1 MLMILVAGATGA
13 LGGEISRRLI
23 MRRKPVRALVR
34 ATSDPAKIEALT
46 KAGATVVVGDLKHR
60 VSLDAACED
69 VDAVISTVSMIGT
82 AKPGDSFEATDE
94 RGTLNL
100 IAAATAARVDHFVYV
115 SFDTDSVPDSP
126 LRNAKAKVQ
135 EALRASSMT
144 YTILQP
150 SYFMETWLGP
160 HLGVDCA
167 NARAQIFGSG
177 NQKMDYISVND
188 VAELGVQSLTNPAA
202 RNATIRFGGP
212 QAVTQREA
220 IRAFEEAAGRA
231 FQVQEIPEQALEA
244 QWEGATD
251 PMQRTFA
258 ALMLG
263 CARGH
268 DAAPTDV
275 LQKFPMKMTTVREFA
290 ARTASGGQQ

>member
-1 MLMILVAGATGA
+1 MILVAGATGA
-13 LGGEISRRLI
+13 LGGEICRRLI

-34 ATSDPAKIEALT
+34 ATSDPAKVEALT
-46 KAGATVVVGDLKHR
+46 KAGAKVVVGDLKHR
-60 VSLDAACED
+60 ASLDAACED

-82 AKPGDSFEATDE
+82 GKPGDSFEATDE

-100 IAAATAARVDHFVYV
+100 IAAAKEARVDHFVYV
-115 SFDTDSVPDSP
+115 SFDTDSIPDSP

-135 EALRASSMT
+135 EALRASSMA

-177 NQKMDYISVND
+177 DRKMDYVSVND
-188 VAELGVQSLTNPAA
+188 VAELAVQSLTNPAA

-212 QAVTQREA
+212 QALTQREA

-244 QWEGATD
+244 QWQGATD

-263 CARGH
+263 AARGH
-268 DAAPTDV
+268 DCPAADV

>member
-1 MLMILVAGATGA
+1 MILVAGATGV
-13 LGGEISRRLI
+13 LGGEICRRLVAL
-23 MRRKPVRALVR
+23 RSPVRALVR
-34 ATSDPAKIEALT
+34 ATSDPAKVDALRA
-46 KAGATVVVGDLKHR
+46 AGCEVAVGDLKHR
-60 VSLDAACED
+60 PSLDQACD
-69 VDAVISTVSMIGT
+69 GVDAVISTVSMIAT

-100 IAAATAARVDHFVYV
+100 VAAAQAAGVDHFVYV

-126 LRNAKAKVQ
+126 LRNAKAKVE

-160 HLGVDCA
+160 HLGVDVA

-177 NQKMDYISVND
+177 ERKMDYVSLYD
-188 VAELGVQSLTNPAA
+188 VAELAVQSLTNPAA
-202 RNATIRFGGP
+202 RNATLRFGGP
-212 QAVTQREA
+212 EAVTQREA
-220 IRAFEEAAGRA
+220 IRAFEQAAGRS
-231 FQVQEIPEQALEA
+231 FEVQEIPEQALEA
-244 QWEGATD
+244 QYAGATD

-263 CARGH
+263 AARGH
-268 DAAPTDV
+268 DVAARAV
-275 LQKFPMKMTTVREFA
+275 LEKFPIRMTTVREFA
-290 ARTASGGQQ
+290 ERAATGASQ

>member
-1 MLMILVAGATGA
+1 MILVAGATGA
-13 LGGEISRRLI
+13 LGGEICRRLI
-23 MRRKPVRALVR
+23 IRREPVRALVR
-34 ATSDPAKIEALT
+34 ATSDPAKVEVLT
-46 KAGATVVVGDLKHR
+46 KLGCQVVVGDLKHR
-60 VSLDAACED
+60 PSLDPACEEA
-69 VDAVISTVSMIGT
+69 DAVISTVSMIGT

-100 IAAATAARVDHFVYV
+100 IAAAKAAKVDHFVYV

-126 LRNAKAKVQ
+126 LRSAKAKV
-135 EALRASSMT
+135 EDALRASSMT

-160 HLGVDCA
+160 HLGVDAA

-177 NQKMDYISVND
+177 DRKMDYVSMFD
-188 VAELGVQSLTNPAA
+188 VAELAVQSLANPAA
-202 RNATIRFGGP
+202 RNATLRFGGP

-231 FQVQEIPEQALEA
+231 FQVQEIPEQTLEA

-263 CARGH
+263 AARGH
-268 DAAPTDV
+268 EVPVADV
-275 LQKFPMKMTTVREFA
+275 LEKFPIKMTTVREFA
-290 ARTASGGQQ
+290 ARTASGDR

>member
-1 MLMILVAGATGA
+1 MILVAGATGA
-13 LGGEISRRLI
+13 LGGEICRRLCA
-23 MRRKPVRALVR
+23 RRKPVRALVR
-34 ATSDPAKIEALT
+34 ATSDPAKVEALT
-46 KAGATVVVGDLKHR
+46 RLGCTAVVGDLKHR
-60 VSLDAACED
+60 VSLDAACEEA
-69 VDAVISTVSMIGT
+69 DAVISTVSMIRT

-100 IAAATAARVDHFVYV
+100 IAAAKAARVDHFIYV
-115 SFDTDSVPDSP
+115 SFDTNSVPDSP
-126 LRNAKAKVQ
+126 LRNAKAKVE

-160 HLGVDCA
+160 HLGVDVT

-177 NQKMDYISVND
+177 DRKMDYVSLYD
-188 VAELGVQSLTNPAA
+188 VAELAVQSLSNPAA
-202 RNATIRFGGP
+202 RNVTLRFGGP
-212 QAVTQREA
+212 QALTQREA
-220 IRAFEEAAGRA
+220 IRALEEAVGRS

-258 ALMLG
+258 ALMLA

-268 DAAPTDV
+268 EVPGADV
-275 LQKFPMKMTTVREFA
+275 LDKFPIKMTTVREFA
-290 ARTASGGQQ
+290 ARTAGDQRQ

>member
-1 MLMILVAGATGA
+1 MILVAGATGA
-13 LGGEISRRLI
+13 LGGEICRRLI
-23 MRRKPVRALVR
+23 MRRQPVRALVR
-34 ATSDPAKIEALT
+34 ATSDPPKVEALT
-46 KAGATVVVGDLKHR
+46 KAGANVVVGDLKHR
-60 VSLDAACED
+60 ASLDAACED
-69 VDAVISTVSMIGT
+69 AEAVISTVSMIGT

-100 IAAATAARVDHFVYV
+100 IAAARAAKVDHFIYV
-115 SFDTDSVPDSP
+115 SFDTDAVPDSP

-160 HLGVDCA
+160 HLGVDVA

-177 NQKMDYISVND
+177 DRKMDYVSVND
-188 VAELGVQSLTNPAA
+188 VAELAVQSLTNPAA

-231 FQVQEIPEQALEA
+231 FHVQEIPEQALEA

-258 ALMLG
+258 ALMLA

-268 DAAPTDV
+268 DAAPADV
-275 LQKFPMKMTTVREFA
+275 LQKFPIKMTTVHEFA
-290 ARTASGGQQ
+290 ARAASGGQQ

>member
-1 MLMILVAGATGA
+1 MILVAGATGA
-13 LGGEISRRLI
+13 LGGEICRRL
-23 MRRKPVRALVR
+23 RGRGQPVRALVR
-34 ATSDPAKIEALT
+34 ATSDPAKVGALRA
-46 KAGATVVVGDLKHR
+46 AGCQVVVGDLKHR
-60 VSLDAACED
+60 RSLDRACED
-69 VDAVISTVSMIGT
+69 VDVVISTVSMIGT

-100 IAAATAARVDHFVYV
+100 IAAAKAAGVNQFVYV

-126 LRNAKAKVQ
+126 LRNAKAKVE

-150 SYFMETWLGP
+150 SYFMESWLGP
-160 HLGVDCA
+160 HLGVDVA

-177 NQKMDYISVND
+177 DRRMDYVSMND
-188 VAELGVQSLTNPAA
+188 VAELAVQSLTNPAA

-220 IRAFEEAAGRA
+220 IRAFEEAAGRR

-244 QWEGATD
+244 QWQGATD

-258 ALMLG
+258 ALMLAA
-263 CARGH
+263 ARGH
-268 DAAPTDV
+268 EVPMKDV
-275 LQKFPMKMTTVREFA
+275 REKFPMRMTTVREFA
-290 ARTASGGQQ
+290 ERTAGARQQ

>member
-1 MLMILVAGATGA
+1 MILVAGATGT
-13 LGGEISRRLI
+13 LGGEICRRLVTK
-23 MRRKPVRALVR
+23 REPVRALVR
-34 ATSDPAKIEALT
+34 ETSSSAKVGAL
-46 KAGATVVVGDLKHR
+46 KAAGCEIVVGDLKHR
-60 VSLDAACED
+60 PSLDRACED
-69 VDAVISTVSMIGT
+69 VDSVISTVSMIGT
-82 AKPGDSFEATDE
+82 GKPGDSFEATDE

-100 IAAATAARVDHFVYV
+100 IAAARAARADHFIYI

-126 LRNAKAKVQ
+126 LRNAKAKV
-135 EALRASSMT
+135 EAALRGSSMT

-150 SYFMETWLGP
+150 SYFMESWLGP
-160 HLGVDCA
+160 HLGVDVA

-177 NQKMDYISVND
+177 DRKMDYVSLYD
-188 VAELGVQSLTNPAA
+188 VAELAVQSLANPAA

-212 QAVTQREA
+212 EAVTQREA
-220 IRAFEEAAGRA
+220 IRAFEEAAGRT

-263 CARGH
+263 AARGH
-268 DAAPTDV
+268 EVPMGEV
-275 LQKFPMKMTTVREFA
+275 LEKFPIRMTTVREFA
-290 ARTASGGQQ
+290 ERAATDQTQ

>member
-1 MLMILVAGATGA
+1 MILVAGATGA
-13 LGGEISRRLI
+13 LGGEICRRL
-23 MRRKPVRALVR
+23 RGRGQPVRALVR
-34 ATSDPAKIEALT
+34 TTSDPGKVGALRA
-46 KAGATVVVGDLKHR
+46 AGCQVAVGDLKHR
-60 VSLDAACED
+60 RSLDRACED
-69 VDAVISTVSMIGT
+69 VDVVISTVSIIGT

-100 IAAATAARVDHFVYV
+100 IAAAKTAGAEQFIYV

-126 LRNAKAKVQ
+126 LRNAKAKV
-135 EALRASSMT
+135 EDALRASSMT

-150 SYFMETWLGP
+150 SYFMESWLGP
-160 HLGVDCA
+160 HLGVDVA

-177 NQKMDYISVND
+177 DRRMDYVSMND
-188 VAELGVQSLTNPAA
+188 VAELAVQSLTNPAA

-220 IRAFEEAAGRA
+220 IRAFEEAAGRR

-244 QWEGATD
+244 QWQGATD

-258 ALMLG
+258 ALMLAA
-263 CARGH
+263 ARGH
-268 DAAPTDV
+268 EVPMNDV
-275 LQKFPMKMTTVREFA
+275 REKFPIRMTTVREFA
-290 ARTASGGQQ
+290 ERTAGARQQ

>member
-1 MLMILVAGATGA
+1 MILVAGATGT
-13 LGGEISRRLI
+13 LGGEICRRLLA
-23 MRRKPVRALVR
+23 RRTPVRALVR
-34 ATSDPAKIEALT
+34 ATSDPRKVEALRSLGCMI
-46 KAGATVVVGDLKHR
+46 AVGDLKHR
-60 VSLDAACED
+60 TSLDQACED
-69 VDAVISTVSMIGT
+69 VDAVISTVSSIGT

-100 IAAATAARVDHFVYV
+100 IAAAKAAKVDHFVYI

-126 LRNAKAKVQ
+126 LRNAKAKVE

-150 SYFMETWLGP
+150 SYFMESWLGP
-160 HLGVDCA
+160 HLGVDVA

-177 NQKMDYISVND
+177 DRKMDYVSLYD
-188 VAELGVQSLTNPAA
+188 VAELAVQSLTNPAA

-212 QAVTQREA
+212 KAVTQREA
-220 IRAFEEAAGRA
+220 IRAFERAAGRT

-244 QWEGATD
+244 QWQGATD
-251 PMQRTFA
+251 PLQRTFA

-263 CARGH
+263 AARGH
-268 DAAPTDV
+268 ESPTEEV
-275 LQKFPMKMTTVREFA
+275 LERFPIKMTTVEEFA
-290 ARTASGGQQ
+290 ARAANVGGRQ

>member
-1 MLMILVAGATGA
+1 MILVAGATGA
-13 LGGEISRRLI
+13 LGGEICRRLI
-23 MRRKPVRALVR
+23 IRRKPVRALVR
-34 ATSDPAKIEALT
+34 ATSEPAKVEALT
-46 KAGATVVVGDLKHR
+46 KSGAKVVVGDLKHR
-60 VSLDAACED
+60 ASLDAACEE

-100 IAAATAARVDHFVYV
+100 VAAAKAANVDHFVYV

-150 SYFMETWLGP
+150 SYFMESWLGP
-160 HLGVDCA
+160 HLGVDVA

-177 NQKMDYISVND
+177 DRKMDYVSLND
-188 VAELGVQSLTNPAA
+188 VAELAVQSLANPAA

-244 QWEGATD
+244 QWQGATD

-263 CARGH
+263 AARGH
-268 DAAPTDV
+268 DAPVTDV
-275 LQKFPMKMTTVREFA
+275 LQNFPIKMTTVREFA
-290 ARTASGGQQ
+290 ARTASGGRQ

>member
-1 MLMILVAGATGA
+1 MILVAGATGV
-13 LGGEISRRLI
+13 LGGEICRRLI
-23 MRRKPVRALVR
+23 ARGQAVRGLVR
-34 ATSDPAKIEALT
+34 ATSDRAKVDALRA
-46 KAGATVVVGDLKHR
+46 AGCEIAVGDLKHR
-60 VSLDAACED
+60 PSLDQACVAA
-69 VDAVISTVSMIGT
+69 DAVISTVSMIGT

-100 IAAATAARVDHFVYV
+100 IAAATAAEVSHFVYV
-115 SFDTDSVPDSP
+115 SFDTDSVPESP
-126 LRNAKAKVQ
+126 LRNAKAKVE

-160 HLGVDCA
+160 HLGVDVA

-177 NQKMDYISVND
+177 DRKMDYVSMYD
-188 VAELGVQSLTNPAA
+188 VAELAVQSLTNPAA
-202 RNATIRFGGP
+202 RNATVRFGGP

-220 IRAFEEAAGRA
+220 IRAFEQAAGRA

-244 QWEGATD
+244 QYEGATD

-263 CARGH
+263 AARGH
-268 DAAPTDV
+268 EVPMQPV
-275 LQKFPMKMTTVREFA
+275 LEKFPIKMTTVREFA
-290 ARTASGGQQ
+290 ERAAAERQQ

>member
-1 MLMILVAGATGA
+1 MILIAGATGV
-13 LGGEISRRLI
+13 LGGEICRRLVA
-23 MRRKPVRALVR
+23 RGRPVRALVR
-34 ATSDPAKIEALT
+34 ATSDPSKVAALQA
-46 KAGATVVVGDLKHR
+46 AGCEIAEGDLKHR
-60 VSLDAACED
+60 PSLDRACEG
-69 VDAVISTVSMIGT
+69 VDAVISTVTAITT

-100 IAAATAARVDHFVYV
+100 IAAAQAAKVDHFVYI
-115 SFDTDSVPDSP
+115 SFDTDSVPESP
-126 LRNAKAKVQ
+126 LRNAKEKVQ

-160 HLGVDCA
+160 ALGLDAA

-177 NQKMDYISVND
+177 DRRMDYVSLYD
-188 VAELGVQSLTNPAA
+188 VAELAVQSLTNPAA

-220 IRAFEEAAGRA
+220 IRAFEQAAGRA

-244 QWEGATD
+244 QYQGATD

-263 CARGH
+263 AARGH
-268 DAAPTDV
+268 EVPMDDV
-275 LQKFPMKMTTVREFA
+275 LHKFQIKMTTVREFA
-290 ARTASGGQQ
+290 ERSAHGGAR

>member
-1 MLMILVAGATGA
+1 MILVAGATGA
-13 LGGEISRRLI
+13 LGGEICRRLVA
-23 MRRKPVRALVR
+23 RRKPVRALVR
-34 ATSDPAKIEALT
+34 ATSDPAKVEALA
-46 KAGATVVVGDLKHR
+46 KLGCKLVVGDLKHR
-60 VSLDAACED
+60 PSLDPACED
-69 VDAVISTVSMIGT
+69 ADAVISTVSMIRS

-100 IAAATAARVDHFVYV
+100 IAAAKAAKVDQFVYV

-126 LRNAKAKVQ
+126 LRNAKAKVE

-160 HLGVDCA
+160 HFGVDVA

-177 NQKMDYISVND
+177 DRKMDYVSLYD
-188 VAELGVQSLTNPAA
+188 VAELAVQSLTNPAA

-212 QAVTQREA
+212 QPLSQREA

-244 QWEGATD
+244 QWQGATD

-258 ALMLG
+258 ALMLA

-268 DAAPTDV
+268 EVSVTDV
-275 LQKFPMKMTTVREFA
+275 LEKFPIKMTTVREFA
-290 ARTASGGQQ
+290 ERTASGAQQ

>member
-1 MLMILVAGATGA
+1 MILVAGATGA
-13 LGGEISRRLI
+13 LGGEICRRLI
-23 MRRKPVRALVR
+23 IRGKPVRALVR
-34 ATSDPAKIEALT
+34 ATSDPAKVEALA
-46 KAGATVVVGDLKHR
+46 KAGAKVVVGDLKHR
-60 VSLDAACED
+60 ASLDDACED
-69 VDAVISTVSMIGT
+69 ADAVISTVSMITT

-100 IAAATAARVDHFVYV
+100 IGAAKAAKVDHFIYV
-115 SFDTDSVPDSP
+115 SFDTDRVPDSP

-150 SYFMETWLGP
+150 SYFMESWLGP
-160 HLGVDCA
+160 HLGVDVA

-177 NQKMDYISVND
+177 DRKMDYVSLTD
-188 VAELGVQSLTNPAA
+188 VAELAVQSLTNPAA

-212 QAVTQREA
+212 QSLTQREA

-244 QWEGATD
+244 QWQGATD
-251 PMQRTFA
+251 PMQRTYA

-268 DAAPTDV
+268 EVPAADV
-275 LQKFPMKMTTVREFA
+275 LEKFPIRMTTVREFA
-290 ARTASGGQQ
+290 ERTASGGRQ

>member
-1 MLMILVAGATGA
+1 MILVAGATGA
-13 LGGEISRRLI
+13 LGGEICRRL
-23 MRRKPVRALVR
+23 RGRGQPVRALVR
-34 ATSDPAKIEALT
+34 ATSDPAKVGALRA
-46 KAGATVVVGDLKHR
+46 AGCQVVVGDLKHR
-60 VSLDAACED
+60 RSLDRACED
-69 VDAVISTVSMIGT
+69 VDVVVSTVSMIGT

-100 IAAATAARVDHFVYV
+100 IAAAKAAGVNQFVYV

-126 LRNAKAKVQ
+126 LRNAKAKVE

-150 SYFMETWLGP
+150 SYFMESWLGP
-160 HLGVDCA
+160 HLGVDVA

-177 NQKMDYISVND
+177 DRRMDYVSMSD
-188 VAELGVQSLTNPAA
+188 VAELAVQSLTNPAA

-220 IRAFEEAAGRA
+220 IRAFEEAAGRR

-244 QWEGATD
+244 QWQGATD

-263 CARGH
+263 AARGH
-268 DAAPTDV
+268 EVPMEQV
-275 LQKFPMKMTTVREFA
+275 REQFPIKMTTVREFA
-290 ARTASGGQQ
+290 ERAAGPRRQ

>member
-1 MLMILVAGATGA
+1 MILAAGATGA
-13 LGGEISRRLI
+13 LGGEICRRLI
-23 MRRKPVRALVR
+23 VRRKPVRALVR
-34 ATSDPAKIEALT
+34 ATSDPAKVEALT
-46 KAGATVVVGDLKHR
+46 KAGCEIVVGDLKHR
-60 VSLDAACED
+60 ASLDAACED

-82 AKPGDSFEATDE
+82 GKPGDSFEATDE

-100 IAAATAARVDHFVYV
+100 IAAAKAAMVDHFIYV
-115 SFDTDSVPDSP
+115 SFDTDSVPDNP

-150 SYFMETWLGP
+150 SYFMESWLGP
-160 HLGVDCA
+160 HLGVDVA

-177 NQKMDYISVND
+177 ERKMDYVSLND
-188 VAELGVQSLTNPAA
+188 VAELAVQSLTNPAA
-202 RNATIRFGGP
+202 RNATLRFGGP
-212 QAVTQREA
+212 QALSQREA

-244 QWEGATD
+244 QWQGATD

-258 ALMLG
+258 ALMLA

-268 DAAPTDV
+268 EVAAADV
-275 LQKFPMKMTTVREFA
+275 LEKFPIRMTTVREFA
-290 ARTASGGQQ
+290 ERTASGAHQ

>member
-1 MLMILVAGATGA
+1 MILVAGATGT
-13 LGGEISRRLI
+13 LGGEICRRLI
-23 MRRKPVRALVR
+23 ARGTPVRALVR
-34 ATSDPAKIEALT
+34 ATSDTAKVEALRA
-46 KAGATVVVGDLKHR
+46 AGCDIVVGDLKHR
-60 VSLDAACED
+60 PSLDRACAD

-100 IAAATAARVDHFVYV
+100 IAAAKATKTNHFIYV

-126 LRNAKAKVQ
+126 LRNAKAKV
-135 EALRASSMT
+135 EDALRASSMT

-150 SYFMETWLGP
+150 SYFMESWLGP
-160 HLGVDCA
+160 HLGVDAA

-177 NQKMDYISVND
+177 DRKMDYVSLFD
-188 VAELGVQSLTNPAA
+188 VAELAVQSLTNAAA

-220 IRAFEEAAGRA
+220 IRAFEQVAGRA

-244 QWEGATD
+244 QYEGATD

-263 CARGH
+263 AARGH
-268 DAAPTDV
+268 DVPRDE
-275 LQKFPMKMTTVREFA
+275 LLEKFPIKMTTVREFA
-290 ARTASGGQQ
+290 ERVSTEVRQ

>member
-1 MLMILVAGATGA
+1 MILVAGATGA
-13 LGGEISRRLI
+13 LGGEICRRLI
-23 MRRKPVRALVR
+23 ERRNPVRALVR
-34 ATSDPAKIEALT
+34 ATSDPAKVEALT
-46 KAGATVVVGDLKHR
+46 KLGCTVVVGDLKHR
-60 VSLDAACED
+60 VSLDQACADAE
-69 VDAVISTVSMIGT
+69 AVISTVSMIRT

-100 IAAATAARVDHFVYV
+100 IAAAKAAGVDHFVYV

-126 LRNAKAKVQ
+126 LRTAKAKVE

-160 HLGVDCA
+160 HLGVDVA
-167 NARAQIFGSG
+167 NARAQVFGSG
-177 NQKMDYISVND
+177 DRKMDYVSLYD
-188 VAELGVQSLTNPAA
+188 VAELAVQSLTNAAA
-202 RNATIRFGGP
+202 RNTTLRFGGP
-212 QAVTQREA
+212 QALTQREA
-220 IRAFEEAAGRA
+220 IRALEEAAGRS

-244 QWEGATD
+244 QWQAATD

-258 ALMLG
+258 ALMLA

-268 DAAPTDV
+268 EVSVADV
-275 LQKFPMKMTTVREFA
+275 LEKFPIKMTTVREFA
-290 ARTASGGQQ
+290 ARTATGEQP

>member
-1 MLMILVAGATGA
+1 MILVAGATGA
-13 LGGEISRRLI
+13 LGGEICRRLI
-23 MRRKPVRALVR
+23 ARREPVRALVR
-34 ATSDPAKIEALT
+34 ATSDPAKVEALSA
-46 KAGATVVVGDLKHR
+46 AGCNVVVGDLKHR
-60 VSLDAACED
+60 PSLDQACQD

-82 AKPGDSFEATDE
+82 GKPGDSFEATDE

-100 IAAATAARVDHFVYV
+100 IAAAKAAQADHFIYV

-126 LRNAKAKVQ
+126 LRNAKAKVE

-150 SYFMETWLGP
+150 SYFMESWLGP
-160 HLGVDCA
+160 HLGVDVA

-177 NQKMDYISVND
+177 DRKMDYVSLYD
-188 VAELGVQSLTNPAA
+188 VAELAVQSLTNPAA
-202 RNATIRFGGP
+202 RNVTIRFGGP

-220 IRAFEEAAGRA
+220 IRAFEQAAGRA

-244 QWEGATD
+244 QYQGATD

-263 CARGH
+263 AARGH
-268 DAAPTDV
+268 EVPMNEV
-275 LQKFPMKMTTVREFA
+275 LEKFPIKMTTVREFA
-290 ARTASGGQQ
+290 ERSATGGRQ

>member
-13 LGGEISRRLI
+13 LGGEICRRLTA
-23 MRRKPVRALVR
+23 RRQQVRALVR
-34 ATSDPAKIEALT
+34 TTSTPAKVTALEA
-46 KAGATVVVGDLKHR
+46 AGCEIAEGDLKHGP
-60 VSLDAACED
+60 SLDRACED
-69 VDAVISTVSMIGT
+69 VDAVISTVSMIAT

-94 RGTLNL
+94 RGTVNL
-100 IAAATAARVDHFVYV
+100 IAAAKAANVDHFIYV

-126 LRNAKAKVQ
+126 LRNAKAKV
-135 EALRASSMT
+135 EDALRASSMT

-160 HLGVDCA
+160 NLGVDPA

-177 NQKMDYISVND
+177 DRKLDYVSLYD
-188 VAELGVQSLTNPAA
+188 VAELAVQSLTNAAA

-212 QAVTQREA
+212 QALTQREA
-220 IRAFEEAAGRA
+220 IRAFEQAAGRT

-244 QWEGATD
+244 QYQGATD
-251 PMQRTFA
+251 PVQRTFA

-263 CARGH
+263 AARGH
-268 DAAPTDV
+268 EVPMGEV
-275 LQKFPMKMTTVREFA
+275 LERFPIKMTTVREFA
-290 ARTASGGQQ
+290 ERVASGGVQ